1 MKKKLLSLVIS
12 FMMIFTCVIPV
23 SAQTA
28 SKPAETNIQDIL
40 EEILGKENPEIEMK
54 TGTMKIGQTKTVK
67 VDGDIAMYMYELN
80 VAKETSVQLKANT
93 NAQVLEVAISDDELE
108 PVWEDFILNEKK
120 ESKEL
125 TADLKLK
132 AGSYIV
138 VVTATKGTTTVSTT
152 QKSTALKTISPFTVD
167 TILPGAK
174 VVNGTGLKGAT
185 VKVVTSDL
193 KVYTTTV
200 DKNGRYSVKI
210 PAQEEYDTVI
220 VKISKEGYASKI
232 KTLSVEYKEIKT
244 FTVND
249 LKTTSTTVT
258 GKGLNGATV
267 KAYVNGKQ
275 IGKSATVKNGK
286 YSITIPKQK
295 IGTKVKVKISKTGY
309 ESRTKTVTVKKA
321 FTSNLTINSVKK
333 TSTTITGKGQSGATV
348 KAYVNGKQI
357 GKSATVKN
365 GKYSIKIPK
374 QSKGKKI
381 TVKMT
386 KTNYITVSKTTTVK

>member
-28 SKPAETNIQDIL
+28 SKPTATSIDDLL
-40 EEILGKENPEIEMK
+40 EDILGKENPEIEMK
-54 TGTMKIGQTKTVK
+54 TGSIKVGETKNLK
-67 VDGDIAMYMYELN
+67 VDGDLAMYMYTLE
-80 VAKETSVQLKANT
+80 VSKDTSVQLKSTT
-93 NAQVLEVAISDDELE
+93 NAQVFEVGIVDEELDQ
-108 PVWEDFILNEKK
+108 VWEDFVVNEKK
-120 ESKEL
+120 DNKQLS
-125 TADLKLK
+125 TDIKLK
-132 AGSYIV
+132 AGLYSV
-138 VVTATKGTTTVSTT
+138 VVAASKGTSTVSLTA
-152 QKSTALKTISPFTVD
+152 KSTALKTMSPFTVNAV
-167 TILPGAK
+167 LPGAK
-174 VVNGTGLKGAT
+174 TVTGTGVKGAT
-185 VKVVTSDL
+185 VTVVTEEYKTYTG
-193 KVYTTTV
+193 KV
-200 DKNGRYSVKI
+200 DQNGKYSIKV
-210 PAQEEYDTVI
+210 PAQEEDSI
-220 VKISKEGYASKI
+220 LMVKMSKDGYGSKM
-232 KTLSVEYKEIKT
+232 KDVYVEYKEIKT

-249 LKTTSTTVT
+249 IKTTSTTVT

-275 IGKSATVKNGK
+275 IGKSATVKNGSYK
-286 YSITIPKQK
+286 ITIPKQK

-321 FTSNLTINSVKK
+321 FTSNLTVNSVKK
-333 TSTTITGKGQSGATV
+333 TSTYVTGKGQSGATV
-348 KAYVNGKQI
+348 RAYVNGKQI

>member
-54 TGTMKIGQTKTVK
+54 TGTMKIGQTKTVE

-174 VVNGTGLKGAT
+174 VVTGTGLKGAT

-200 DKNGRYSVKI
+200 DKNGKYSVKI

-333 TSTTITGKGQSGATV
+333 TSTYVTGKGQSGATV

>member
-1 MKKKLLSLVIS
+1 MKKKLLSLVMS
-12 FMMIFTCVIPV
+12 FMMIFTCVIPI
-23 SAQTA
+23 SAQSTNR
-28 SKPAETNIQDIL
+28 PAESNIVDIL
-40 EEILGKENPEIEMK
+40 EDILGKDDPEIEMK

-67 VDGDIAMYMYELN
+67 VDGDLAMHIYQLD
-80 VAKETSVQLKANT
+80 VAKETSIQLKANT
-93 NAQVLEVAISDDELE
+93 NAQVFEVAITSDELE
-108 PVWEDFILNEKK
+108 PVWEDFVVNEKK
-120 ESKEL
+120 DNKEL
-125 TADLKLK
+125 TTDLKLK
-132 AGSYIV
+132 AGSYAV
-138 VVTATKGTTTVSTT
+138 VVTATKGTSTITSTV
-152 QKSTALKTISPFTVD
+152 KSTALKTISPFTVD
-167 TILPGAK
+167 AVLPGAN
-174 VVNGTGLKGAT
+174 VVSGTGLKGAT
-185 VKVVTSDL
+185 VKVVTSEF
-193 KVYTTTV
+193 KTYTTTV
-200 DKNGRYSVKI
+200 DQNGKYSVKI
-210 PAQEEYDTVI
+210 PTQEEYDSI
-220 VKISKEGYASKI
+220 MVKISKDGYASKL
-232 KTLSVEYKEIKT
+232 KVVDVEYKEIRT
-244 FTVND
+244 FTVNNI
-249 LKTTSTTVT
+249 KTTSTTVT

-286 YSITIPKQK
+286 YSIKIPKQK

-333 TSTTITGKGQSGATV
+333 TSTYVTGKGQSGATV
-348 KAYVNGKQI
+348 RAYVNGKQI